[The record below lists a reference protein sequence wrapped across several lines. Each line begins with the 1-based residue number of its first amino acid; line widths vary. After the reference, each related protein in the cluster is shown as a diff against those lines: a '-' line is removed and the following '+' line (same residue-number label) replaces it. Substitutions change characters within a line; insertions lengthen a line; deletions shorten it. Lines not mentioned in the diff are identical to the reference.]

1 MVRPKPTMLMIL
13 DGWGIAAA
21 GPGNAVQ
28 LARTPA
34 LDHLF
39 QTCPHT
45 RLFTSGDAVGLPE
58 GVMGN
63 SEVGHL
69 NIGAGR
75 VVYQDLLRID
85 KAIADGTFFNNP
97 TMTTAMRRAVRTGGK
112 LHLMGL
118 VSDGGVHSQL
128 THLFAL
134 LDLAGHLGMKQVF
147 VHVILDGRDTP
158 PDKGV
163 EYVRAL
169 EKYMSDN
176 GCGRIATVCGR
187 FYAMDRD
194 TRWQRTEKAF
204 RLYTEGLGVVH
215 TDPVVGIE
223 QSYRNG
229 ESDEF
234 VKPIVIAQDDGSPYA
249 LVEDGDTIVFFNFRA
264 DRARQLT
271 SAFTETEFSGFARVK
286 QPRLDDYI
294 CMTTYDEHFGLPV
307 VFPPERLESILGS
320 VVSEHGLR
328 QLRIAETEKYAHVT
342 YFFNGGEEKAFPGE
356 DRCLIPSV
364 RDVPT
369 YDHKPE
375 MSAVAVTEEVLQ
387 RIASDRYE
395 FIVLNFA
402 NMDMVGH
409 TGVLAAAIKACE
421 TVDGCVGRIVQAV
434 TAKGGALIITADH
447 GNAETMLEEN
457 GKIHTAHTTNP
468 VPLILVSEQHR
479 RASLRE
485 GVLGDIAPTILEL
498 MGLDQPAQ
506 MTGKSLIEAGS
517 ERQ

>member
-1 MVRPKPTMLMIL
+1 MGHPKPLLLMIL
-13 DGWGIAAA
+13 DGWGIAAP
-21 GPGNAVQ
+21 GPGNAVR
-28 LARTPA
+28 LAKTPA
-34 LDHLF
+34 LDRLF

-45 RLFTSGDAVGLPE
+45 RLLTSGKSVGLPE

-75 VVYQDLLRID
+75 IVYQDLLRID
-85 KAIADGTFFNNP
+85 KAVEDGTFFSNP
-97 TMTTAMRRAVRTGGK
+97 TLDGAMRKVAQSGRN

-118 VSDGGVHSQL
+118 VSDGGVHSQI
-128 THLFAL
+128 THLLAL
-134 LDLAGHLGMKQVF
+134 LEMAKRLGLARVF

-158 PDKGV
+158 PDKGQH
-163 EYVRAL
+163 YVTAL
-169 EKYMSDN
+169 QDHLRN
-176 GCGRIATVCGR
+176 VGIGQIATICGR

-194 TRWQRTEKAF
+194 TRWQRTEKAY
-204 RLYTEGLGVVH
+204 RLYTEGLGVTH
-215 TDPVVGIE
+215 TDPVETIKE
-223 QSYRNG
+223 AYQRG

-234 VKPIVIAQDDGSPYA
+234 VQPVVIARADASPRA
-249 LVEDGDTIVFFNFRA
+249 IVQDGDAIVFFNFRA

-271 SAFTETEFSGFARVK
+271 RAFTEPDFTAFTRAK
-286 QPRLDDYI
+286 QPRLADYV

-307 VFPPERLESILGS
+307 VFPPQHLASILGEC
-320 VVSEHGLR
+320 VSARGLR

-342 YFFNGGEEKAFPGE
+342 YFFNGGEEKPFANE
-356 DRCLIPSV
+356 DRCLIPSP

-375 MSAVAVTEEVLQ
+375 MSAGAVTEEVLR
-387 RIASDRYE
+387 RIASDQYAL
-395 FIVLNFA
+395 IVLNFA

-421 TVDGCVGRIVQAV
+421 TVDGCVDRIVQAAV
-434 TAKGGALIITADH
+434 ARGGALIITADH
-447 GNAETMLEEN
+447 GNAETMLEES

-468 VPLILVSEQHR
+468 VPLILVGEQLR
-479 RASLRE
+479 RKQLRQ

-498 MGLDQPAQ
+498 LGIDQPAE
-506 MTGKSLIEAGS
+506 MTGKSLIEGEPS
-517 ERQ
+517 KG